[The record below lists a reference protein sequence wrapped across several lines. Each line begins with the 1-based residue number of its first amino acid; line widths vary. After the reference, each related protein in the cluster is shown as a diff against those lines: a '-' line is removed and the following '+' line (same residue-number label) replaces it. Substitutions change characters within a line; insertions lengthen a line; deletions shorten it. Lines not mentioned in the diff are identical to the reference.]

1 MGETSP
7 WSWVLISEI
16 TEMAE
21 LTSSMAKIAGWTS
34 RIGWKVG
41 WLIPLLMNW
50 MSRVTY
56 HIWFYRLVGFLSFSL
71 DLYGFD
77 LIPTMWWY
85 ILWETMVQ
93 FGFIWMTSWP
103 LGWERDTFPA
113 SQLWWCL
120 RACAGRTTG
129 NNKDDRLGLTTAQVT
144 AQVVDACVGILIQ
157 SRTIKIYIWVIV
169 SIWQY
174 MYDLIS

>member
-1 MGETSP
+1 MYVYNFIHVHNITIIIIIMYVYIYIGWSVAMGETSP

-21 LTSSMAKIAGWTS
+21 LTSSMAKITGWTS

-41 WLIPLLMNW
+41 WLIPLLMSW
-50 MSRVTY
+50 MNRVTY

-85 ILWETMVQ
+85 ILWETIVQ

-103 LGWERDTFPA
+103 LGWVRDTFPA

-120 RACAGRTTG
+120 RKC
-129 NNKDDRLGLTTAQVT
+129 
-144 AQVVDACVGILIQ
+144 
-157 SRTIKIYIWVIV
+157 
-169 SIWQY
+169 WQ
-174 MYDLIS
+174 DHR